1 MESGEVSLS
10 LDQSVAPSEQD
21 IWELQ
26 RALSKL
32 PQIEPVSTHY
42 FADGMYCRSVYRD
55 AGTLVVGKV
64 HKKEHF
70 FILADGEMSVWSADV
85 GVKRVKAP
93 YVWVSK
99 PGTKRVTYAHTNSTA
114 VTVHRTDLTDLDA
127 IEKELIEDDPSAM
140 YGSGNTLLK
149 PVLEHKE

>member
-10 LDQSVAPSEQD
+10 LDQPVAPSEQD

-32 PQIEPVSTHY
+32 PQIEPVSTHA
-42 FADGMYCRSVYRD
+42 FADGMYCRSVFRV

-70 FILADGEMSVWSADV
+70 FVLVSGEMSVWSADQ
-85 GVKRVKAP
+85 GVKRVVAP
-93 YVWVSK
+93 YVWVTK
-99 PGTKRVTYAHTNSTA
+99 PGTKRVTYAHTDSTA
-114 VTVHRTDLTDLDA
+114 MTVHRTDLTDLDA
-127 IEKELIEDDPSAM
+127 IEKELLEDDPSAM
-140 YGSGNTLLK
+140 FDSGNKLLPK
-149 PVLEHKE
+149 VLEHDL